1 MSNTTIETSSGN
13 LVDLANPDPQSIKLT
28 DIIYALSNI
37 PRYGG
42 HSLTEIPY
50 NVAQHSVMVMDISR
64 AAHVP
69 GTRLYDDFQNY
80 LQIIGKVEYFNPE
93 LKATNLMISLIHDF
107 TEAYLSDLPSPV
119 KCLPGM
125 REAYSAA
132 ESIMD
137 AAICTSLDLSFTD
150 EEIQSGAVVSKWADL
165 VALRIEA
172 RTVARSKGAHWD
184 LPVAHVTPDED
195 RYYFPR
201 VMDSDEAFDSLY
213 SNYWKLKVNMNA

>member
-1 MSNTTIETSSGN
+1 MSNTTIETSSGK
-13 LVDLANPDPQSIKLT
+13 LVDLLNPNPA
-28 DIIYALSNI
+28 DITLEDIVYALSNI

-50 NVAQHSVMVMDISR
+50 TVAQHSVMVMNIAR

-80 LQIIGKVEYFNPE
+80 LQITGKGEYFNPE
-93 LKATNLMISLIHDF
+93 LQATNLMISLIHDF

-119 KCLPGM
+119 KALPGM

-132 ESIMD
+132 ETIMD
-137 AAICTSLDLSFTD
+137 TAICTALKLSFTAG
-150 EEIQSGAVVSKWADL
+150 EIQSGAVVSKWADL
-165 VALRIEA
+165 VALRVEA

-184 LPVAHVTPDED
+184 LPVAHVTPEED
-195 RYYFPR
+195 RFYFPA
-201 VMDSDEAFDSLY
+201 VWDDQESFYQLHKTYWDVFSDI
-213 SNYWKLKVNMNA
+213 